1 MAALNS
7 QQHKDCIL
15 GSTEFASELVVKITK
30 YLESDQMVIE
40 NEEIKKLASLIEIQ
54 EKKFDISIKVKKEQ
68 SGPNLAITL
77 LYPNEFE
84 ILRRKNNIPIDLFI
98 SSISGAESWLATGGK
113 SGSPFMRSFNDLV
126 VIKKIPKG

>member
-15 GSTEFASELVVKITK
+15 GSTEFSSELVVKITK
-30 YLESDQMVIE
+30 YLESEQMVIE

-68 SGPNLAITL
+68 SNPNIAITL

-98 SSISGAESWLATGGK
+98 SSIAGAESWLATGGK
-113 SGSPFMRSFNDLV
+113 SGSPFMRSFNDLL